1 MQKHFNKELA
11 MTKEENED
19 FKNSIKC
26 CWIFVNY
33 FDNVRDHCH
42 INLKLNHKI
51 SFVFHNLKNYDS
63 HLIMQELG
71 KFNLK
76 IHFVTNGLERYMNVT
91 IKNKHFTLNEVS
103 IKNFFL

>member
-1 MQKHFNKELA
+1 MSYHCKIKRLWNRDFNLKLYYHYIYIIIL
-11 MTKEENED
+11 T
-19 FKNSIKC
+19 IKL
-26 CWIFVNY
+26 
-33 FDNVRDHCH
+33 D

-51 SFVFHNLKNYDS
+51 SLVFHNLKNYDS

-91 IKNKHFTLNEVS
+91 IKSKHFTLNEVS
-103 IKNFFL
+103 IKNFFQ